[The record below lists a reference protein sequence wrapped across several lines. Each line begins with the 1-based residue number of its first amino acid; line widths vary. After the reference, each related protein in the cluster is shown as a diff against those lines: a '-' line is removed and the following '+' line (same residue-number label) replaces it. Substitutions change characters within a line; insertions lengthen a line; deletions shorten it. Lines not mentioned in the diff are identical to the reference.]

1 MKLKSKLII
10 TFIAVLI
17 LMSLA
22 QAAYFHNRM
31 LSNFDNYLSKNL
43 LQEITLW
50 GEVLT
55 DYYIENGSWDNL
67 QEVLGEFGTRSQMKP
82 GGNQGH
88 GQQGFGYSNMHNR
101 LRIVVANQR
110 GEVIADSDYSLLGT
124 SIGTING
131 VKRDLLADGVKIG
144 ETVFI
149 SRGQSGLMPLEQEF
163 KKSMLDSLFIGMVV
177 SLITAILLGIFFSE
191 RITKPLKQLLEATR
205 RLTKGDHSYRI
216 ELDKPGELQE
226 LANAYNEMAEQLAVN
241 EENRKNL
248 LADVA
253 HELRTPISII
263 AGELELVQEGTI
275 PADSRFFI
283 NMADEVQRLNR
294 LVNDLRQ
301 VSLAEAGQLN
311 LNLVKTNI
319 YQLLER
325 VIDNFSWAEEEKN
338 LEIKLSG
345 DDKVTAQIDVDR
357 FKQVIINLL
366 GNSVHHLGVGGEIT
380 IMLREITDSEQ
391 IEITIADNGPGIVQ
405 EQLQHIF
412 DRFYRTDS
420 SRSRDEGGTGL
431 GLSIVKSYVEAH
443 GGTIQVESELN
454 QGTRFIIRIPQ

>member
-31 LSNFDNYLSKNL
+31 LNNFDTYLSKNM
-43 LQEITLW
+43 LQEINLW
-50 GEVLT
+50 SEMLT
-55 DYYIENGSWDNL
+55 DYYAENGGWEGL
-67 QEVLGEFGTRSQMKP
+67 QQVISDVNPRPQMRP
-82 GGNQGH
+82 GGGPGH
-88 GQQGFGYSNMHNR
+88 GQQGSFNMHNR
-101 LRIVVANQR
+101 LRIAVADPR
-110 GEVIADSDYSLLGT
+110 GTIIADSDNLSLGT
-124 SIGTING
+124 DIGTISG
-131 VKRDLLADGVKIG
+131 VKRDITLSGKKVG
-144 ETVFI
+144 EAVFI
-149 SRGQSGLMPLEQEF
+149 SRNQSGLMPLEQEF
-163 KKSMLDSLFIGMVV
+163 KKSMFNSLFIGLLI
-177 SLITAILLGIFFSE
+177 SLLAAILIGIFFSE
-191 RITKPLKQLLEATR
+191 RITKPLQQLLEATK

-216 ELDKPGELQE
+216 ELEQTGEFQE
-226 LANAYNEMAEQLAVN
+226 LADAYNEMAEQLAAN

-263 AGELELVQEGTI
+263 AGELELVQEGTSA
-275 PADSRFFI
+275 ADSRFFI
-283 NMADEVQRLNR
+283 SMADEVQRLNR
-294 LVNDLRQ
+294 LVSDLRQ

-311 LNLVKTNI
+311 LNLEKTNV

-325 VIDNFSWAEEEKN
+325 VIDNFSWAEEEQQLKIT
-338 LEIKLSG
+338 LTGDEEI
-345 DDKVTAQIDVDR
+345 TALIDSDR

-366 GNSVHHLGVGGEIT
+366 GNSIHHLGPGGLVEVGLEEIRPVQQIKIT
-380 IMLREITDSEQ
+380 IT
-391 IEITIADNGPGIVQ
+391 DNGPGIAGD
-405 EQLQHIF
+405 QLPHIF

-443 GGTIQVESELN
+443 GGIIQVESELN
-454 QGTRFIIRIPQ
+454 QGTRFIISIPQ